1 MVDNTVTSSLANVAP
16 PAQIDARS
24 QGLNLFLTGFL
35 VLFLELACIRWFAA
49 NVIFLQFFTNVVLLA
64 CFLGMSCGCMAAH
77 QGRDWL
83 SYFPILALATVVAAL
98 ALSTVYGWW
107 SGFVIDVG
115 HQKSPQE
122 IFFGTE
128 YRSADI
134 AQFTIPIDM
143 IAAVFFILVALMFVG
158 LGQVLGRAFD
168 AYPNRVLGYTLNIV
182 GSLVGIVGFSLISLL
197 QLPPAVWFFISVAG
211 IAYLLRQA
219 DSLTLPR
226 GVALVALLLAVTMPS
241 IARARHGSES
251 YWSPYYAVEYQPDKL
266 SIFANNIG
274 HQTMVPFDTGGSSYS
289 LIHLLRKAVGGL
301 PFADSLIIGA
311 GSGNDINHA
320 LRNGVGHIDAVE
332 IDPVIQ
338 TIGVRDN
345 PDRPYSDPRVSRHL
359 DDGRH
364 YLRTTE
370 HKYDLVEYA
379 LVDSLV
385 LHSGYANIRLESYL
399 FTEQALIDIKNL
411 LKPDGVFV
419 TYNFFRQ
426 GWVVERVAEMA
437 EKVFGCKPLVIS
449 LPYRETLPSSS
460 QAGFTMIIA
469 GCNQPIADAFTAHKN
484 FWLNALPARNL
495 GVDGFDVQ
503 PDALP
508 AAEQADWQQIAP
520 TTIVHEVG
528 DPRFATDD
536 WPFLYL
542 HDKLIPDLNIRS
554 MVILGVLGVAMVYL
568 FLPKGR
574 RRIRFDRCMFFL
586 GAAFMLLE
594 TKAVVQLAL
603 LFGSTWT
610 VNSLVFFT
618 ALILI
623 LLANLFVLKAPPT
636 RLVWHYAG
644 LIALLTLAIVTPFDM
659 FLSGGIFTRY
669 VVPCTLALGPMF
681 FAGVIFARSF
691 RDAADPDMAFASN
704 IAGSV
709 VGGLSETFSMLL
721 GFRYLLLLAIA
732 FYLLSAMKTA
742 VRKRTA
748 AV

>member
-1 MVDNTVTSSLANVAP
+1 VVDNTVTSSLANVAT
-16 PAQIDARS
+16 PAQIDART

-143 IAAVFFILVALMFVG
+143 IAAVFFVLVALMFVG
-158 LGQVLGRAFD
+158 LGQVLGRAYD

-219 DSLTLPR
+219 DSLTLPH

-241 IARARHGSES
+241 IARARNGSES
-251 YWSPYYAVEYQPDKL
+251 YWSPYYAVEYQPDNL

-274 HQTMVPFDTGGSSYS
+274 HQTMVPYDTGGSSYS

-301 PFADSLIIGA
+301 PFEDALIIGA
-311 GSGNDINHA
+311 GSGNDISHA
-320 LRNGVGHIDAVE
+320 LRNGVRHIDAVE

-338 TIGVRDN
+338 SIGVRDN

-399 FTEQALIDIKNL
+399 FTEQALIDIKRV
-411 LKPDGVFV
+411 LKPEGVFV

-426 GWVVERVAEMA
+426 GWVVERVAAMA

-469 GCNQPIADAFTAHKN
+469 GCNQPIADAFAAHKN
-484 FWLNALPARNL
+484 FWLNTLPARNL
-495 GVDGFDVQ
+495 GANGFDVQ
-503 PDALP
+503 RDALP
-508 AAEQADWQQIAP
+508 AAERADWQQIAP
-520 TTIVHEVG
+520 TTLVHEAG
-528 DPRFATDD
+528 TPRFATDD

-542 HDKLIPDLNIRS
+542 YDKLIPDLNIRS
-554 MVILGVLGVAMVYL
+554 MVILGVLGVAMVYM

-574 RRIRFDRCMFFL
+574 RRIRFDRRMFFL

-603 LFGSTWT
+603 LFGSTWF

-732 FYLLSAMKTA
+732 FYLLSTMKTA
-742 VRKRTA
+742 VRKHTA

>member
-1 MVDNTVTSSLANVAP
+1 VVDNTVASSLANVAA
-16 PAQIDARS
+16 PAQIDART

-134 AQFTIPIDM
+134 AQFTIPIDL
-143 IAAVFFILVALMFVG
+143 IAAVFFVLVALMFVG

-168 AYPNRVLGYTLNIV
+168 AYPNRVLGYTLNII

-211 IAYLLRQA
+211 IAHLLRQA

-241 IARARHGSES
+241 IARARNGSES
-251 YWSPYYAVEYQPDKL
+251 YWSPYYAVEYQPDNL

-301 PFADSLIIGA
+301 PFADVLIIGA
-311 GSGNDINHA
+311 GSGNDISHA
-320 LRNGVGHIDAVE
+320 LRNGVRHIDAVE

-338 TIGVRDN
+338 SIGVRDN

-426 GWVVERVAEMA
+426 GWVVERVAAMA
-437 EKVFGCKPLVIS
+437 EKVFGCKPLVIM

-460 QAGFTMIIA
+460 QAGFTIIIA
-469 GCNQPIADAFTAHKN
+469 GCNQPIGDAFAAHKN
-484 FWLNALPARNL
+484 FWLNTLPARNL
-495 GVDGFDVQ
+495 GANGFDVQ

-508 AAEQADWQQIAP
+508 AAERADWQQIAP
-520 TTIVHEVG
+520 TTLVHEAG
-528 DPRFATDD
+528 TPRFATDD

-554 MVILGVLGVAMVYL
+554 MVILGVLGVAMVYM

-574 RRIRFDRCMFFL
+574 RRIRFDRRMFFL

-603 LFGSTWT
+603 LFGSTWI

-623 LLANLFVLKAPPT
+623 LLANLFVLKGPPT

-644 LIALLTLAIVTPFDM
+644 LIALLTVTIVTPFDM
-659 FLSGGIFTRY
+659 FLSGDIFTRY
-669 VVPCTLALGPMF
+669 VVPCALALGPMF
-681 FAGVIFARSF
+681 FAGVIFARLF
-691 RDAADPDMAFASN
+691 RDSGDPDMAFASN
-704 IAGSV
+704 IAGSL

-732 FYLLSAMKTA
+732 FYLLSAMMTE
-742 VRKRTA
+742 VRKPA

>member
-1 MVDNTVTSSLANVAP
+1 VVDNTVTSSLGNLAT

-77 QGRDWL
+77 QDRDWL

-107 SGFVIDVG
+107 SGLVIDVG

-134 AQFTIPIDM
+134 AQFTIPIDV
-143 IAAVFFILVALMFVG
+143 IVAVFFVLVALMFVG

-168 AYPNRVLGYTLNIV
+168 AYPNRIVGYTLNIV

-211 IAYLLRQA
+211 IACLLRQS

-226 GVALVALLLAVTMPS
+226 SVALVALLVAVTVPS
-241 IARARHGSES
+241 ITRTRNGSES

-266 SIFANNIG
+266 SIFANSIG
-274 HQTMVPFDTGGSSYS
+274 HQTMVPFDIGGSSYS
-289 LIHLLRKAVGGL
+289 LIHLLQKAVAGR
-301 PFADSLIIGA
+301 PFDDALIIGA

-320 LRNGVGHIDAVE
+320 LRNGVRHIDAVE

-338 TIGVRDN
+338 SIGIREN
-345 PDRPYSDPRVSRHL
+345 PDQPYSDPRVSRHL

-364 YLRTTE
+364 YLRTTD

-385 LHSGYANIRLESYL
+385 LHSGYTNIRLESYL
-399 FTEQALIDIKNL
+399 FTEQALIDIKHA

-426 GWVVERVAEMA
+426 GWVVERVAAMA

-449 LPYRETLPSSS
+449 LPYRETLASSS

-469 GCNQPIADAFTAHKN
+469 GCNRPIAEAFAARKN
-484 FWLNALPARNL
+484 FWLNTLPARNL
-495 GVDGFDVQ
+495 GIDGFDVQ

-508 AAEQADWQQIAP
+508 AAERADWQQIAP
-520 TTIVHEVG
+520 TTIVHQAG
-528 DPRFATDD
+528 NPRSATDD

-542 HDKLIPDLNIRS
+542 HDKLIPDLNVRS
-554 MVILGVLGVAMVYL
+554 MVILGVLGVAMVCI

-574 RRIRFDRCMFFL
+574 GIRFDRRMFFL

-603 LFGSTWT
+603 LFGSTWI

-623 LLANLFVLKAPPT
+623 LLANLFVIKARPT
-636 RLVWHYAG
+636 RLVWHYAC
-644 LIALLTLAIVTPFDM
+644 LIALLTIAIVTPFDM
-659 FLSGGIFTRY
+659 FLGGGIFTRY

-691 RDAADPDMAFASN
+691 RDSGDPDMAFASN

-732 FYLLSAMKTA
+732 FYLLSAMMTA
-742 VRKRTA
+742 VRKRA

>member
-1 MVDNTVTSSLANVAP
+1 LANVAT

-83 SYFPILALATVVAAL
+83 SYFPILALATVVVAL

-143 IAAVFFILVALMFVG
+143 VAAVFFVLVALMFVG

-219 DSLTLPR
+219 GSLTLPR

-241 IARARHGSES
+241 IARARNGSES
-251 YWSPYYAVEYQPDKL
+251 YWSPYYAVEYQPEKL

-301 PFADSLIIGA
+301 PFEDVLIIGA

-320 LRNGVGHIDAVE
+320 LRNGVRRIDAVE

-338 TIGVRDN
+338 SIGIRDN

-426 GWVVERVAEMA
+426 GWVVERVAAMA

-469 GCNQPIADAFTAHKN
+469 GCNQPIAGAFTAHKN
-484 FWLNALPARNL
+484 FWLNTLPARNL
-495 GVDGFDVQ
+495 GANGFDVQ

-508 AAEQADWQQIAP
+508 AAERADWQQIAP
-520 TTIVHEVG
+520 TTLVHEAG
-528 DPRFATDD
+528 TPRFATDD

-554 MVILGVLGVAMVYL
+554 MVILGVLGVAMVYM

-574 RRIRFDRCMFFL
+574 RRIRFDRRMFFL

-603 LFGSTWT
+603 LFGSAWI

-623 LLANLFVLKAPPT
+623 LLANLFVLKGPPT

-644 LIALLTLAIVTPFDM
+644 LIALLTVTIVTPFDM
-659 FLSGGIFTRY
+659 FLSGDIFTRY
-669 VVPCTLALGPMF
+669 VVPCALALGPMF
-681 FAGVIFARSF
+681 FAGVIFARLF
-691 RDAADPDMAFASN
+691 RDSGDPDMAFASN
-704 IAGSV
+704 IAGSL

-732 FYLLSAMKTA
+732 FYLLSAMMTE
-742 VRKRTA
+742 VRKPA